1 MVEVYKV
8 LRVVGKVNVY
18 LHSIN
23 ATPLESGTLKE
34 ICRRLKMEAMLLYV
48 TFGKLPELLSW
59 GVMRAEVQKGLD
71 KLLDSRSVIQH

>member
-71 KLLDSRSVIQH
+71 KLLESRSIIQH

>member
-59 GVMRAEVQKGLD
+59 GVMRAEVQKDLD